1 MSNVVLD
8 IPRPRR
14 ALGVMRRMQ
23 AGHPLLEAGPLSMMT
38 YLDGYGAEA
47 ALWLRFFKHYGW
59 VSPRDWPNGMRAWH
73 LSEKGHEVLQ
83 RGEAWWRSLTWFQR
97 LYMWV
102 AG

>member
-1 MSNVVLD
+1 MNTPE

-23 AGHPLLEAGPLSMMT
+23 TGYPILEAGPLSMLT

-47 ALWLRFFKHYGW
+47 AMWLRFFERHGW
-59 VSPRDWPNGMRAWH
+59 VTAKNWANGMRAWS
-73 LSEKGHEVLQ
+73 LSDKGQEVLA
-83 RGEAWWRSLTWFQR
+83 RGEVWWRGLSWSQR
-97 LYMWV
+97 LYVWI